1 MYASFVGLFA
11 HKDLTWN
18 GFKEVTK
25 ASTSDVGAVMYLIP
39 LCAIFSYGLVWDR
52 IPEIIAE
59 FLLGISG
66 DSPYMLLGIIVI
78 YLIIAGM
85 FVDGSVLILMLTPIF
100 LPIARQI
107 GFDPVHFG
115 LVFVLTITM
124 GNMPPRGRGNV
135 CSLYDPGLFV
145 ARIC

>member
-1 MYASFVGLFA
+1 
-11 HKDLTWN
+11 
-18 GFKEVTK
+18 
-25 ASTSDVGAVMYLIP
+25 MYLIP

-52 IPEIIAE
+52 IPEVIAE

-78 YLIIAGM
+78 FLIIAGM

-124 GNMPPRGRGNV
+124 GNMTPPWARQCMQPVRSWIVRCKNMLENLSLSSSRPSSASSFWSSSRSLR
-135 CSLYDPGLFV
+135 CSSP
-145 ARIC
+145 I